1 MRRLEGWHDLSPLEV
16 QETHSRHMFKLKLH
30 QEIIK
35 SLCLCPSVSVS
46 LSLSHT
52 HTHTPSE
59 GFSSKYCHPLV
70 SSFLDSLNNF
80 YPPAQ
85 G

>member
-52 HTHTPSE
+52 HTHT
-59 GFSSKYCHPLV
+59 HTPLQRAFPLSTV
-70 SSFLDSLNNF
+70 ILWFPVF
-80 YPPAQ
+80 WTV
-85 G
+85 